1 MSLRRFVE
9 RDEDRVPFV
18 LDFPHDDFPAFLERL
33 ASASRG
39 EDLPAGFVP
48 HSTFWL
54 VRDGETVV
62 AVSNLR
68 HTLNDRL
75 RIEGGH
81 IGYGVRPSER
91 RKGYATELLRR
102 TLVRAAERG
111 ISRALVTCDRENIG
125 SVRAIE
131 RNGGVLDGQSYVLDR
146 DAMVERYWIDLAADE
161 PRR

>member
-1 MSLRRFVE
+1 M
-9 RDEDRVPFV
+9 
-18 LDFPHDDFPAFLERL
+18 
-33 ASASRG
+33 
-39 EDLPAGFVP
+39 
-48 HSTFWL
+48 
-54 VRDGETVV
+54 RDGEKVV

-68 HTLNDRL
+68 HALTDRL

-102 TLVRAAERG
+102 TLIRAAERG

-131 RNGGVLDGQSYVLDR
+131 RNGGVLDGESYVLDR
-146 DAMVERYWIDLAADE
+146 DAMVERYWIDVPSAGTE
-161 PRR
+161 M